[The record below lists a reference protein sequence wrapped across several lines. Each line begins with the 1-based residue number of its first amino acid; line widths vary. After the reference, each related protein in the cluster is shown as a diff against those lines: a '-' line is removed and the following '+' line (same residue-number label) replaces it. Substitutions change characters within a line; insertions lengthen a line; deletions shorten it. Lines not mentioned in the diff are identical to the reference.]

1 MKRNVVVEDGLVL
14 RVLMSADAEGLFAL
28 VDDNREHLRKWL
40 PWVDETTHRAV
51 SRRFI
56 EQLSAAFDNRQSL
69 HYGIFAQD
77 RLVGMVGFHAFDWS
91 NKLTSLGY
99 WLSAAAC
106 GQGIMRKSVSVCV
119 GEAFRLGINR
129 ISIRC
134 AVGNERSRRI
144 PQALGFKAEGVQRE
158 AELVNGRYVDL
169 EVFSLL
175 RSEWPNHFDA
185 T

>member
-1 MKRNVVVEDGLVL
+1 MKRYLEVEDGLVL
-14 RVLMSADAEGLFAL
+14 RVLNSADAAALFAL
-28 VDDNREHLRKWL
+28 VDGNREHLRRWL
-40 PWVDETTHRAV
+40 PWVDETTRQAV
-51 SRRFI
+51 SQRFI
-56 EQLSAAFDNRQSL
+56 EQLAAAFDNRQSL
-69 HYGIFAQD
+69 HYGIFSQD

-99 WLSAAAC
+99 WLSATAC
-106 GQGIMRKSVSVCV
+106 GQGIMRKSVSACV
-119 GEAFRLGINR
+119 GEAFRLGMNR

-144 PQALGFKAEGVQRE
+144 PQVLGFKAEGVQRE
-158 AELVNGRYVDL
+158 AELLNGRYVDL

-175 RSEWPNHFDA
+175 RSEWSNHFDA